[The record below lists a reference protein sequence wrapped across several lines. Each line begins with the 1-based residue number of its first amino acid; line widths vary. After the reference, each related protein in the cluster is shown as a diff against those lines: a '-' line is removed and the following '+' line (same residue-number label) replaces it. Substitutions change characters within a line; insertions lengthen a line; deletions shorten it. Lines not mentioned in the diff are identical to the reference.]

1 MAVKAPSV
9 EELLKAGVHFG
20 HNEAR
25 WHPKMEPYIYTTRG
39 RTHIIHLEKTRE
51 LLEVALEYIERV
63 TSSGGVVLFLGTKRQ
78 VRDSISKYAQ
88 ECGAPYITGKWI
100 GGLLTNWPTVSQKI
114 KKLRKLKEQR
124 ERGELAK
131 YTKREQLM
139 FEREIEKLT
148 DEVGGVELLF
158 KLPDA
163 LFIVDLKEEKTA
175 VKEATRM
182 NIPIIAMVD
191 TNVNPDY
198 AQYPI
203 PANDDAVKSL
213 DLIIGSIA
221 SAVKEGKK
229 KSEKSEH
236 KEIAQSAV
244 EESQVQVP
252 VEETD
257 TVQDIPPQ
265 VDSPLVEE
273 NK

>member
-1 MAVKAPSV
+1 MAMTIPSI

-25 WHPKMEPYIYTTRG
+25 WHPKMEPYIYTTRS

-51 LLEVALEYIERV
+51 LLEQAMQFIERV
-63 TSSGGVVLFLGTKRQ
+63 TAEGGVVLFLGTKRQ
-78 VRDSISKYAQ
+78 AREIILTYAQ
-88 ECGAPYITGKWI
+88 ECGAPYITEKWI
-100 GGLLTNWPTVSQKI
+100 GGLLTNWATVSQKI

-148 DEVGGVELLF
+148 EEVGGVELLF

-175 VKEATRM
+175 LKEANRM
-182 NIPIIAMVD
+182 KIPIIATVD
-191 TNVNPDY
+191 TNVNPDN

-203 PANDDAVKSL
+203 PANDDAIKSL
-213 DLIIGSIA
+213 DLIISSIA
-221 SAVKEGKK
+221 SAVKVGKK
-229 KSEKSEH
+229 KGEKNEH
-236 KEIAQSAV
+236 KEKEIEQIV
-244 EESQVQVP
+244 IEEQKQET
-252 VEETD
+252 EEDESDKKQETKN
-257 TVQDIPPQ
+257 I
-265 VDSPLVEE
+265 
-273 NK
+273 

>member
-51 LLEVALEYIERV
+51 LLEQAMGFVERV
-63 TSSGGVVLFLGTKRQ
+63 TSSGGAVLFLGTKRQ
-78 VRDSISKYAQ
+78 AREIVLKHAN
-88 ECGAPYITGKWI
+88 ECGAPFITEKWI
-100 GGLLTNWPTVSQKI
+100 GGLLTNWPIVSQKI

-148 DEVGGVELLF
+148 GEVGGVEMLF

-175 VKEATRM
+175 LKEANRM

-191 TNVNPDY
+191 TNVNPDTSE
-198 AQYPI
+198 YPI
-203 PANDDAVKSL
+203 PANDDAIKSL

-229 KSEKSEH
+229 KAEKNEH
-236 KEIAQSAV
+236 KEVEQIVV
-244 EESQVQVP
+244 EEQEQKQEKDGSESDKKQ
-252 VEETD
+252 EINNT
-257 TVQDIPPQ
+257 
-265 VDSPLVEE
+265 
-273 NK
+273 